1 MATAPKTTR
10 ISDDTTQAVP
20 QTTAAGDAPAD
31 TYDPLERVS
40 SAQADKAAASAAGYE
55 SVNAVEPVDSIVWPT
70 ATTNRVQLVTGYDGK
85 GDAVSMALNY
95 DKGTSGPITT
105 HATSTAV
112 ASGRYIKEGA
122 AVYEVTTA
130 GTTAG
135 TKPTFNAAA
144 VGGTITD
151 GTAVWTR
158 RL

>member
-10 ISDDTTQAVP
+10 IAGDTTQAVP

-40 SAQADKAAASAAGYE
+40 SAQADKAAAAAAGYE

-85 GDAVSMALNY
+85 GDAVSMVLNY
-95 DKGTSGPITT
+95 DKGTSGPVTT
-105 HATSTAV
+105 HDTSEAV
-112 ASGRYIKEGA
+112 ALGTYIVEGT

-130 GTTAG
+130 GTTAAV
-135 TKPTFNAAA
+135 KPTFNAT
-144 VGGTITD
+144 VGATITD
-151 GTAVWTR
+151 NTAVWTR